1 MMIMMFRHSRSP
13 PIQLLLPVL
22 GVLLQL
28 VHSSPV
34 TSPSG
39 LNDGT
44 VAGVRSNMLQVANAR
59 YAHPLNSNK
68 IKSTFSS
75 WELGTATEALIE
87 LEWPFLSVFN
97 KSAFPPPTV
106 LSSADNANDVLRI
119 AIQTVSM
126 KPYTSMALVA
136 GDNATGDPASE
147 YLGCPYIYIVILM
160 R

>member
-1 MMIMMFRHSRSP
+1 MIMMFRHSRSP

-44 VAGVRSNMLQVANAR
+44 IAGVRSNMLQVANAR

-68 IKSTFSS
+68 IKSTFFQ
-75 WELGTATEALIE
+75 LGTR
-87 LEWPFLSVFN
+87 N
-97 KSAFPPPTV
+97 GDR
-106 LSSADNANDVLRI
+106 SSNRAR
-119 AIQTVSM
+119 
-126 KPYTSMALVA
+126 MALPLRLQQKRFSPTYSV
-136 GDNATGDPASE
+136 E
-147 YLGCPYIYIVILM
+147 
-160 R
+160 